1 MKKRLTLLSFSFK
14 KNCHAYLGTV
24 IINYSKKICHICL
37 FLSIIV
43 VHRQICSSVHLK
55 YSVLITNSITI
66 VRSRYNLQEILIME
80 HQTCKLLAITV
91 DGTMKRSSSCFLKAI
106 PVSFSVQTYW
116 LFSTVMGS
124 FDLCHSL

>member
-1 MKKRLTLLSFSFK
+1 MKKGPTLLSFSFK

-24 IINYSKKICHICL
+24 TINYSKKIFHTSL
-37 FLSIIV
+37 FLSIKGI
-43 VHRQICSSVHLK
+43 HRPICSSVHLK
-55 YSVLITNSITI
+55 YSILITNSITI
-66 VRSRYNLQEILIME
+66 VRSPYNLQKILIME

-91 DGTMKRSSSCFLKAI
+91 DGTMKRSSSCFLKAM

-124 FDLCHSL
+124 FDLCHSM